1 MQRNEIEL
9 VLNNQR
15 ICSEYLSIGVCNIPC
30 TMSLIQPILL
40 TVTCSSLHQYS
51 LIVKHNQ
58 RSFSSYIKPVYS
70 TVTILCKN
78 EISRHQRV
86 CTGTM
91 PKWRYMRW
99 SRWKLPLWLPGGVR
113 GSKLRKRSRYWLPLS
128 INTILKVCLH
138 DLHVSLELETTSDRD
153 SSWLH
158 CW

>member
-58 RSFSSYIKPVYS
+58 RSFC
-70 TVTILCKN
+70 LFC
-78 EISRHQRV
+78 
-86 CTGTM
+86 
-91 PKWRYMRW
+91 
-99 SRWKLPLWLPGGVR
+99 LLL
-113 GSKLRKRSRYWLPLS
+113 LS
-128 INTILKVCLH
+128 IPLLLSFAKMKFPDINECAPAPCQNGGTCV
-138 DLHVSLELETTSDRD
+138 DLVGSFRCDCPAEFEGANCENAAGTDYLYQ
-153 SSWLH
+153 
-158 CW
+158 